1 MVGGISTGNLYPYL
15 TTGQSTLLQCD
26 GRNVYYPEK
35 QTQTGIWPVNH
46 RFERPGRDNK
56 MIKVDTGSDEAESVS
71 SREER
76 KGLFAGETEGS

>member
-1 MVGGISTGNLYPYL
+1 M
-15 TTGQSTLLQCD
+15 
-26 GRNVYYPEK
+26 
-35 QTQTGIWPVNH
+35 NH

-56 MIKVDTGSDEAESVS
+56 MIKVDKGSDEAESVS